1 MSWRVT
7 PSQCGTLRRCR
18 GEMQFLN
25 PSSGTPKR
33 CRIQAKPHLHR
44 HWAPGH
50 CGCTPQRSQHLEPGR
65 AHSRLRPGLEPR
77 TRAEWTWLDI
87 LLQKCTPS
95 LTPKRENRP
104 IPLDLAMHV
113 SHQRRLTGK
122 RARWRPG
129 APRPRGTAR
138 TKAQPSAPAPR
149 LPFQFSPDLRW
160 N

>member
-33 CRIQAKPHLHR
+33 CRIQAPTPPAPPLGPGALRLHPAAIP
-44 HWAPGH
+44 AP
-50 CGCTPQRSQHLEPGR
+50 R
-65 AHSRLRPGLEPR
+65 ARARAQQAEASLEPR

-104 IPLDLAMHV
+104 IPLDLVMHV
-113 SHQRRLTGK
+113 SQQRRLTGK